1 MSTPEVTDLLRT
13 ATWRTATRSASTN
26 CVEVATLNEAHVA
39 VRDSKDRGGPVL
51 FFGRDAW
58 QGFLAGIRAGE
69 FDRA

>member
-1 MSTPEVTDLLRT
+1 MTTPELTGLLRD
-13 ATWRTATRSASTN
+13 AHWRTATRSASTN
-26 CVEVATLNEAHVA
+26 CVEVATLDRANVA

-58 QGFLAGIRAGE
+58 QGFVAGIRAGD